1 MRLHQRQLDHVF
13 SELFKTNTAIFICE
27 DWQRGRGR
35 WREEGRKGGR
45 EKGCRERVEMEK
57 MEERERDSGREEL
70 KE

>member
-1 MRLHQRQLDHVF
+1 MYLVNSSKLTLPSSSVWIGNEGEGD
-13 SELFKTNTAIFICE
+13 
-27 DWQRGRGR
+27 G
-35 WREEGRKGGR
+35 GRKGGR

>member
-1 MRLHQRQLDHVF
+1 MYLVNSSKLTLPSSSVRIGNEGEGD
-13 SELFKTNTAIFICE
+13 
-27 DWQRGRGR
+27 G
-35 WREEGRKGGR
+35 GRKGGR

>member
-1 MRLHQRQLDHVF
+1 MR
-13 SELFKTNTAIFICE
+13 E
-27 DWQRGRGR
+27 
-35 WREEGRKGGR
+35 REMEGGR

>member
-1 MRLHQRQLDHVF
+1 MYLVNSSKLTLPSSSVWVGNEGEGDG
-13 SELFKTNTAIFICE
+13 
-27 DWQRGRGR
+27 GRNGGR
-35 WREEGRKGGR
+35 DGGRKGGR